1 MPPAH
6 RSTFQDPR
14 SGTLER
20 NSALVPCPR
29 GLRSPFWQ
37 NKPNRQNCN
46 TGGALPRSRRSRG
59 FSPMRLSPTP
69 CSCRGQ
75 AHARFSNRHRGRA
88 DRVDAL
94 TEWRFRAP
102 RSPPTS
108 LRKRA
113 RGSAYLRQQRFEFLR
128 IDPVRF
134 HHSPHDRVGQHVL
147 ERWFAIT
154 PMHSIP
160 LADQLMR
167 PLSQTQ
173 YCCCIIPALLLRYSA
188 ASRIGS
194 SSWSNGAARSPL
206 RPCASS
212 VSSLRTRN
220 QSE

>member
-1 MPPAH
+1 
-6 RSTFQDPR
+6 
-14 SGTLER
+14 
-20 NSALVPCPR
+20 
-29 GLRSPFWQ
+29 
-37 NKPNRQNCN
+37 
-46 TGGALPRSRRSRG
+46 
-59 FSPMRLSPTP
+59 MRLSPTQCP
-69 CSCRGQ
+69 MPRGQ
-75 AHARFSNRHRGRA
+75 AHARFSNPHRGCA

-94 TEWRFRAP
+94 TEWRFRGP

-108 LRKRA
+108 LRKRV
-113 RGSAYLRQQRFEFLR
+113 RGSAYSRQHLLELAW
-128 IDPVRF
+128 IDAIGV
-134 HHSPHDRVGQHVL
+134 HHGPDDGVGQHVL
-147 ERWFAIT
+147 ERWFAMT

-167 PLSQTQ
+167 PLSQAQ